1 VSASDLFGDRAR
13 EYARYRPTYPAQLFD
28 HLEGL
33 VEERERAWDC
43 GAGSGQT
50 ARSLALRFAQVV
62 ATDVSERQLAQ
73 ADSAER
79 VAFVA
84 ATAEAVPMRERCVDL
99 VTVSAAV
106 HWFDRPLFYDEV
118 RRVTRPGGV
127 LAVWS
132 YYHSQI
138 EPAIDQVLERFEQVV
153 ASYWPT
159 RFDLNRN
166 LYRDLDLPFERLPWP
181 VLHAEAHMRLP
192 DLMNYLR
199 TWSASQGYERS
210 EGRDPVASV
219 RAELEGA
226 WGDPEKERVVRWPL
240 HGAVGRIG

>member
-1 VSASDLFGDRAR
+1 MTPELPAEISQYIKRALEEDIGPGDVTTNTIVPPDA
-13 EYARYRPTYPAQLFD
+13 
-28 HLEGL
+28 
-33 VEERERAWDC
+33 
-43 GAGSGQT
+43 
-50 ARSLALRFAQVV
+50 ALRGRIVAKQDGVV
-62 ATDVSERQLAQ
+62 AGLEIARQVEGKAQPQQLAQ

-153 ASYWPT
+153 ASHWPT